1 MIIFG
6 YKSRAGS
13 LNVVLNTEK
22 GGEMLAEKYVK
33 ISYESYDDFIQ
44 NCKIQVPKDFN
55 FAFDIV
61 DKIADAQPNKKAII
75 WCNSKGEER
84 VLTFSDIKRESNRTA
99 NFFKSFGI
107 KKSDAVMV
115 ILKRHYEYWYCAIAL
130 HKLGALMVP
139 ATHLLTVKDIKY
151 RVKTA
156 GIKTI
161 VTASDKRITEIINEV
176 KRDLP
181 ELKNIISM
189 RGYVN
194 GLVECSKKIEKFSDV
209 FERPT
214 GSEATKTYDKFL
226 LYFTSGT
233 TGMPKMVYHDFS
245 YPLGHIITARFW
257 QNLDDDSLHLTVA
270 DTGWAKASWG
280 KLYGQ
285 WICGACVFVYDYEKF
300 NHHDL
305 IEKIS
310 KYGVTSF
317 CAPPTVYR
325 YMIKEDFSKYDLSK
339 LKYVETAGEPLNPE
353 VFYQFKKMTGLDIKE
368 GFGQT
373 ETVVLAATFPWMKV
387 KPGSIGKPS
396 AGWDLDI
403 IDKENKSCKPGK
415 EGHLIVK
422 TKNCK
427 PVGLFSGYY
436 KDDAMTKTIW
446 SNDIYDTGDVA
457 YKDEDGYIWFIG
469 RSDDVIKSSGYRIGP
484 FEVENA
490 LMEHSSV
497 LECAIT
503 GVPDDIRGSIVKA
516 TIVLAKGYNPSS
528 GLVIELQNHVKK
540 VTAPYKYPRIIE
552 FVKELPKTISGKIKR
567 KEIREKGNKSG
578 LEFI

>member
-1 MIIFG
+1 
-6 YKSRAGS
+6 
-13 LNVVLNTEK
+13 
-22 GGEMLAEKYVK
+22 MLAEKYVK

-84 VLTFSDIKRESNRTA
+84 VFTFSDIKKESNRTA
-99 NFFKSFGI
+99 NFFKSLGI

-156 GIKTI
+156 EIKTI
-161 VTASDKRITEIINEV
+161 VAASDKRITEIINEV
-176 KRDLP
+176 KKDLP
-181 ELKNIISM
+181 ELKNIVSM

-194 GLVECSKKIEKFSDV
+194 GRVEYSKEIEKFSDV

-233 TGMPKMVYHDFS
+233 TGMPKMVCHDFS

-285 WICGACVFVYDYEKF
+285 WICGACVFVYDYERF

-305 IEKIS
+305 VEKIS

-325 YMIKEDFSKYDLSK
+325 HMIKEDFSKYDLSK

-422 TKNCK
+422 TKNYK

-436 KDDAMTKTIW
+436 KDDAMTKTVW

-457 YKDEDGYIWFIG
+457 YKDKDGYIWFIG

-490 LMEHSSV
+490 LMEHSCV

-528 GLVIELQNHVKK
+528 ELVIELQDHVKK
-540 VTAPYKYPRIIE
+540 ITAPYKYPRIIE

-567 KEIREKGNKSG
+567 KEIREKENNKYG

>member
-1 MIIFG
+1 
-6 YKSRAGS
+6 
-13 LNVVLNTEK
+13 
-22 GGEMLAEKYVK
+22 MLAEKYVK

-55 FAFDIV
+55 FAFDVV

-84 VLTFSDIKRESNRTA
+84 VFTFSDIKKESNRTA
-99 NFFKSFGI
+99 NFFKSLGI

-156 GIKTI
+156 EIKTI
-161 VTASDKRITEIINEV
+161 VAASDKRITEIINEV
-176 KRDLP
+176 KKDLP
-181 ELKNIISM
+181 ELKNIVSM

-194 GLVECSKKIEKFSDV
+194 GRVEYSKEIEKFSDV

-233 TGMPKMVYHDFS
+233 TGMPKMVCHDFS

-285 WICGACVFVYDYEKF
+285 WICGACVFVYDYERF

-305 IEKIS
+305 VEKIS

-325 YMIKEDFSKYDLSK
+325 HMIKEDFSKYDLSK

-422 TKNCK
+422 TKNYK

-436 KDDAMTKTIW
+436 KDDAMTKTVW

-457 YKDEDGYIWFIG
+457 YKDKDGYIWFIG

-490 LMEHSSV
+490 LMEHSCV

-528 GLVIELQNHVKK
+528 ELVIELQDHVKK
-540 VTAPYKYPRIIE
+540 ITAPYKYPRIIE

-567 KEIREKGNKSG
+567 KEIREKK
-578 LEFI
+578 

>member
-1 MIIFG
+1 
-6 YKSRAGS
+6 
-13 LNVVLNTEK
+13 
-22 GGEMLAEKYVK
+22 MLAEKYVK

-61 DKIADAQPNKKAII
+61 DKTADAQPNKKAII

-84 VLTFSDIKRESNRTA
+84 VFTFSDIKRESNRTA
-99 NFFKSFGI
+99 NFFKSLGI

-156 GIKTI
+156 EIKTI
-161 VTASDKRITEIINEV
+161 VAASDKRITEIINEV
-176 KRDLP
+176 KKDLP
-181 ELKNIISM
+181 ELKNIVSM

-194 GLVECSKKIEKFSDV
+194 GRVEYSKEIEKFSDV

-233 TGMPKMVYHDFS
+233 TGMPKMVCHDFS

-285 WICGACVFVYDYEKF
+285 WICGACVFVYDYERF

-305 IEKIS
+305 VEKIS

-325 YMIKEDFSKYDLSK
+325 HMIKEDFSKYDLSK

-403 IDKENKSCKPGK
+403 VDKENKSCKPGK

-422 TKNCK
+422 TKNYK

-436 KDDAMTKTIW
+436 KDDAMTKTVW

-457 YKDEDGYIWFIG
+457 YKDKDGYIWFIG

-490 LMEHSSV
+490 LMEHSCV

-528 GLVIELQNHVKK
+528 ELVIELQDHVKK
-540 VTAPYKYPRIIE
+540 ITAPYKYPRIIE

-567 KEIREKGNKSG
+567 KEIREK
-578 LEFI
+578 